1 MPNSSGAD
9 RTASDDASDQD
20 DLRDSLSGLSQLAT
34 WRLGLEN
41 TLTQVARFVVRAIP
55 GADGAGLTLLEE
67 GRSDTIVATA
77 PFVSEID
84 DIQYG
89 LGQGPCFPAAA
100 EGLTMMSPS
109 LGADRRCPNSA
120 PRLPGWGSTVPCR
133 SH

>member
-20 DLRDSLSGLSQLAT
+20 DLRDSLSQLSQLAT
-34 WRLGLEN
+34 GRLGLEN

-84 DIQYG
+84 DIQSASARDRV
-89 LGQGPCFPAAA
+89 FP
-100 EGLTMMSPS
+100 P
-109 LGADRRCPNSA
+109 
-120 PRLPGWGSTVPCR
+120 PRKGSR
-133 SH
+133 